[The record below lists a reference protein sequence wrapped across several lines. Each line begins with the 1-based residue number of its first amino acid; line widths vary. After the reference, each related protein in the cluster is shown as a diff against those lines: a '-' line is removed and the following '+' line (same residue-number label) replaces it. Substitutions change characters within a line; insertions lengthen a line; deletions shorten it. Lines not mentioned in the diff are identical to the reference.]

1 MPTFGNKVETRVEGL
16 RERGDKPTGALRS
29 LGRGGADLQRPG
41 TSLRT
46 RNERKEEQG
55 FCGEKEDG
63 LAEKT
68 EALLF
73 QNGKQHFL

>member
-16 RERGDKPTGALRS
+16 RERGDKPTGEG